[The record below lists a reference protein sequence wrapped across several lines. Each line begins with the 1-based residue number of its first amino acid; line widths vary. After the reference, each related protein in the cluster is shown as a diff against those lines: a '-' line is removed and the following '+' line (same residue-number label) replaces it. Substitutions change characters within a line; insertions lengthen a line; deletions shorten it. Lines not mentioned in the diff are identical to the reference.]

1 VGADEFR
8 ARARA
13 TWAAGDWD
21 SYAYMIAP
29 VGAKALRQA
38 GVEARMTLLDV
49 GTGNGANVAIPAAQ
63 AGAIVTGMDV
73 APELLEHARRHAAE
87 AGVEV
92 FWVEGDAMALPFP
105 PDSFDRVVST
115 FGGTLF
121 VPDHRHG
128 VAELLRVCRPTGRIA
143 MTTWAAEGF
152 VGELFKLGASFTPP
166 PPQGVDVPL
175 SWGSEDHVHL
185 VFTSAGASA
194 EVQRDTVTF
203 AFPSV
208 DDMVKSY
215 TEDFGSFVM
224 ARATLEPEGRWDDYV
239 DAFRDLVVR
248 FNTADD
254 HSAKIESEYLL
265 ILVEA

>member
-1 VGADEFR
+1 VGDDEFR
-8 ARARA
+8 ARTRA

-21 SYAYMIAP
+21 SFAYLIEP
-29 VGAKALRQA
+29 VGANALRQA
-38 GVEARMTLLDV
+38 ALEPGMTLLDV

-63 AGAIVTGMDV
+63 AGAVVTGLDV
-73 APELLEHARRHAAE
+73 TPELLEHARRHAAE

-115 FGGTLF
+115 FGVIF
-121 VPDHRHG
+121 VPDHWHG
-128 VAELLRVCRPTGRIA
+128 AAELLRVCRPTGKIV
-143 MTTWAAEGF
+143 MTSWAAEGF
-152 VGELFKLGASFTPP
+152 VGEMFKLSASFLPP
-166 PPQGVDVPL
+166 PPQGTGVPV

-185 VFTSAGASA
+185 VFRSAGASA

-208 DDMVKSY
+208 DAMVESY
-215 TEDFGSFVM
+215 TQSFGSFVT
-224 ARATLEPEGRWDDYV
+224 ARETLEPEGRWDDFV
-239 DAFRDLVVR
+239 NAFRELIGR

-254 HSAKIESEYLL
+254 GSAKVESEYFL
-265 ILVEA
+265 ILVDS